1 MSKRFLKYI
10 SCLAI
15 VCVLL
20 TTIAVPAYAYVKCG
34 YKLKGSWYDDH
45 YYISD
50 TSVTYNNTTVNY
62 GSISDDAVSAWNDA
76 VDSSSGHSLDIDLS
90 ETTNGSASTTRVVV
104 SPTDRGATGWRGF
117 TYYYDYNVLTDEW
130 STVNYGGYPNQNY
143 QSGSAVI
150 NLYYVHTNSAW
161 RIQNTIMH
169 EMGHI
174 FGLKHSTTTG
184 ALMVSNSASYTE
196 LTLPQSDDI
205 SGVRAIYE

>member
-34 YKLKGSWYDDH
+34 YKLK
-45 YYISD
+45 
-50 TSVTYNNTTVNY
+50 VTYNNTTVNY

-161 RIQNTIMH
+161 KIQNTIMH

>member
-50 TSVTYNNTTVNY
+50 TSVTYN
-62 GSISDDAVSAWNDA
+62 
-76 VDSSSGHSLDIDLS
+76 
-90 ETTNGSASTTRVVV
+90 
-104 SPTDRGATGWRGF
+104 
-117 TYYYDYNVLTDEW
+117 
-130 STVNYGGYPNQNY
+130 
-143 QSGSAVI
+143 
-150 NLYYVHTNSAW
+150 
-161 RIQNTIMH
+161 
-169 EMGHI
+169 
-174 FGLKHSTTTG
+174 
-184 ALMVSNSASYTE
+184 MVSNSASYTE

>member
-1 MSKRFLKYI
+1 MAKRFLKYI

-50 TSVTYNNTTVNY
+50 TSVTYN
-62 GSISDDAVSAWNDA
+62 
-76 VDSSSGHSLDIDLS
+76 
-90 ETTNGSASTTRVVV
+90 
-104 SPTDRGATGWRGF
+104 
-117 TYYYDYNVLTDEW
+117 
-130 STVNYGGYPNQNY
+130 
-143 QSGSAVI
+143 
-150 NLYYVHTNSAW
+150 
-161 RIQNTIMH
+161 TIMH

>member
-1 MSKRFLKYI
+1 MAKRFLKYI

-117 TYYYDYNVLTDEW
+117 TYY
-130 STVNYGGYPNQNY
+130 
-143 QSGSAVI
+143 
-150 NLYYVHTNSAW
+150 
-161 RIQNTIMH
+161 
-169 EMGHI
+169 
-174 FGLKHSTTTG
+174 
-184 ALMVSNSASYTE
+184 
-196 LTLPQSDDI
+196 
-205 SGVRAIYE
+205 